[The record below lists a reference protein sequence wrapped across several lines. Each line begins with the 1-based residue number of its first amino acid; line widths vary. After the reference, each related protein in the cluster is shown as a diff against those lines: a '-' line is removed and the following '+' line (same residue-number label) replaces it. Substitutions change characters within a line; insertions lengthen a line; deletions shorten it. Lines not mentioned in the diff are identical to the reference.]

1 LDDNLNLGGDVEMVR
16 GIAIMLVGAL
26 LAVGLGGPALSDGG
40 ATEVGGGSTAYSTL
54 FTDVPADHWALGDL
68 QYLAERGIITGL
80 PSGEF
85 KGDQALTRY
94 AAVALVARAVRFVLN
109 NPNVITSQDL
119 RVVQDLIYKIND
131 KIQEMDGELAQLE
144 GASGGADSALVTKL
158 ESRVRQNAQAIQSLQ
173 GQVSSA
179 RLGSA
184 DYTRLREQAN
194 ASFIIALAGL
204 FIGIIGIALATM

>member
-1 LDDNLNLGGDVEMVR
+1 M
-16 GIAIMLVGAL
+16 AIVLVGAL

-40 ATEVGGGSTAYSTL
+40 TADVGGGSRTYNSSAL

-80 PSGEF
+80 PNGEF

-94 AAVALVARAVRFVLN
+94 SAVALVARAVRFVLN
-109 NPNVITSQDL
+109 NPDVITSQDL

-131 KIQEMDGELAQLE
+131 KIQEMDGELARLE
-144 GASGGADSALVTKL
+144 GTGGGAGSALVENL
-158 ESRVRQNAQAIQSLQ
+158 QARVQQNAQAIQSLQ
-173 GQVSSA
+173 GRVASA
-179 RLGSA
+179 RIGSA
-184 DYTRLREQAN
+184 DYDRLREQAN

-204 FIGIIGIALATM
+204 FIGILGIALATM